1 MPAERSKRETA
12 FLIAASSSTTNTVG
26 LREAGISWFSAHC
39 LLSSKVLDALTL
51 SSSASDPFAADP
63 SKTLGAVTLGAD
75 APVTV
80 RADPSRTSDGAGE
93 TASDLTMVRLK

>member
-1 MPAERSKRETA
+1 M
-12 FLIAASSSTTNTVG
+12 
-26 LREAGISWFSAHC
+26 
-39 LLSSKVLDALTL
+39 LDALTL

-93 TASDLTMVRLK
+93 TASDLTMGRLK